1 MKVSSVAWSLLG
13 LGTPPVAAL
22 IFIPLL
28 LSQLGAER
36 FGLLSL
42 IWAFTALSGLLDLG
56 IGRATTKAVA
66 DLQVGGDTARMH
78 STVAA
83 ALRVTLLSGAF
94 GAVLVLLSLTLDLRQ
109 IFSLQSVSA
118 DQMTTALVLL
128 AAVVP
133 IQAMAATYRGIA
145 EGLQQFR
152 EISLVRMALGS
163 ANFVAPWAAA
173 CFSQDLGLLTLSLVL
188 TRALALLAFRAIA
201 RRHLPATTASIDRAS
216 VRLAAPHLL
225 RSGGWLSISAIV
237 SPLLVQADRF
247 AIAAIVSAAA
257 VTSYAIPFDLIT
269 QLLIISSAITTV
281 ALPSLSAQLARD
293 PAEARRTFVRWAL
306 GVALLMALAT
316 GLTAALLPWLL
327 PLWLGH
333 DLPPESIAIGR
344 WLCLGVWIN
353 GLGGMFYSW
362 LHAHGRFRATALLH
376 LAELPFYALTLF
388 VLLQH
393 FGVLGAALAWV
404 LRVGVDTLVLFA
416 MSRRGQPAAQAKVT
430 SS

>member
-1 MKVSSVAWSLLG
+1 MRVSSVAWSLLG

-22 IFIPLL
+22 IFIPPLL
-28 LSQLGAER
+28 AQLGAER

-56 IGRATTKAVA
+56 IGRATTKTIA
-66 DLQVGGDTARMH
+66 DLQVSGNAEQMR

-83 ALRVTLLSGAF
+83 ALRVTLVSGLC
-94 GAVLVLLSLTLDLRQ
+94 GAALVLLGLTLDLRQ
-109 IFSLQSVSA
+109 LFSLKA
-118 DQMTTALVLL
+118 IPPEQMTTALLWL
-128 AAVVP
+128 AVVVP

-152 EISLVRMALGS
+152 GISLVRMALGS
-163 ANFVAPWAAA
+163 ANFVAPWAVA
-173 CFSQDLGLLTLSLVL
+173 CFSQDMGLITLSLV
-188 TRALALLAFRAIA
+188 TARALSLLAFRSIA
-201 RRHLPATTASIDRAS
+201 RRHLPATAAAIDRVSA
-216 VRLAAPHLL
+216 RHAARQLL
-225 RSGGWLSISAIV
+225 SSGGWLSISAIV

-293 PAEARRTFVRWAL
+293 AVEARRTFTRWAVR
-306 GVALLMALAT
+306 VALLMAAAT
-316 GLTAALLPWLL
+316 GVTAALLPWLL

-333 DLPPESIAIGR
+333 DLPPESVSIGR

-404 LRVGVDTLVLFA
+404 LRVGADTLALFV
-416 MSRRGQPAAQAKVT
+416 MSRRVQPATEAKGPT
-430 SS
+430 A